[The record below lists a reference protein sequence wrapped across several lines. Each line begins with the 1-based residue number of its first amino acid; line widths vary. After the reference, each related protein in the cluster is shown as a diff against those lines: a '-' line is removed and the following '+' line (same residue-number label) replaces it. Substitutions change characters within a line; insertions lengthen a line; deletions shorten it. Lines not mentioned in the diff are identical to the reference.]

1 MFSEMHS
8 VRFSDVH
15 SAGLITL
22 LIQIPLSPMSLPND
36 ETVTLPSHVT
46 TVVDRLRIH
55 FLTNFLMK
63 FSDSLG
69 GSLSLDPA
77 NEGT

>member
-1 MFSEMHS
+1 
-8 VRFSDVH
+8 
-15 SAGLITL
+15 
-22 LIQIPLSPMSLPND
+22 MSLPND